1 MAENFEKCV
10 KFINGLPKNENISVE
25 NKLDLYKYFKQG
37 TVGNCNISA
46 PSFFKFEEK
55 KKYEAW
61 KSVENLS
68 KDEAKKKY
76 IDIVTSLYPEW
87 NKE

>member
-1 MAENFEKCV
+1 MAEKFEKCV
-10 KFINGLPKNENISVE
+10 KFINSLPKDENISVE
-25 NKLDLYKYFKQG
+25 IKLELYKYFKQS
-37 TVGNCNISA
+37 TIGNCNISA

-68 KDEAKKKY
+68 MEDAKMKY
-76 IDIVTSLYPEW
+76 VEIVTSLYPNW
-87 NKE
+87 DKE